1 MIYSPLL
8 IVIYGFIIFI
18 LSLASAF
25 DIKSRE
31 VPDFISYVFLVGAI
45 LLILIL
51 AIYEDSLQVLEFI
64 PLSFALLF
72 GFAYLM
78 YRLGQWG
85 GGDAKLMLGFSFL
98 FTNISLNSSLS
109 FVNLFI
115 NMLLFGGFYGLFAIL
130 ALGVIKHKEMKQR
143 MKIYDYVLLVAGAI
157 AIILVYFLI
166 VYPLNILLSLMV
178 LLLVVIRYI
187 YIVSMELMYRDISV
201 SKLTEGDWLAD
212 DVIKDGKI
220 VIRRT
225 NIGLTAEDINK
236 LKSEEVKQ
244 VRVKIGLPFIPGI
257 LLGAI
262 VTIFFLNPVLS
273 LFAL

>member
-130 ALGVIKHKEMKQR
+130 ALGVIKHKEMKKR

-187 YIVSMELMYRDISV
+187 YIVSMELMYKDIGV

-244 VRVKIGLPFIPGI
+244 VKVKIGLPFIPGI

>member
-130 ALGVIKHKEMKQR
+130 ALGVIKHKEMKKR

-166 VYPLNILLSLMV
+166 VYPLNILISLMV

>member
-18 LSLASAF
+18 LSLASVF

-130 ALGVIKHKEMKQR
+130 ALGVIKHKEMKKR

-166 VYPLNILLSLMV
+166 VYPLNILISLMV

>member
-18 LSLASAF
+18 LSLASVF

-130 ALGVIKHKEMKQR
+130 ALGVIKHKEMKKR

-166 VYPLNILLSLMV
+166 VYPLNILISLMV

-187 YIVSMELMYRDISV
+187 YIVSMELMYKDIGV

-244 VRVKIGLPFIPGI
+244 VKVKIGLPFIPGI

>member
-130 ALGVIKHKEMKQR
+130 ALGVIKHKEMKKR

-166 VYPLNILLSLMV
+166 VYPLNILISLMV

-244 VRVKIGLPFIPGI
+244 VKVKIGLPFIPGI

>member
-18 LSLASAF
+18 LSLASVF

-130 ALGVIKHKEMKQR
+130 ALGVIKHKEMKKR
-143 MKIYDYVLLVAGAI
+143 MKIYDYVLLVAGAT

-166 VYPLNILLSLMV
+166 VYPLNILISLMV

>member
-31 VPDFISYVFLVGAI
+31 VPDFISYVFLIGAI

-130 ALGVIKHKEMKQR
+130 ALGVIKHKEMKKR

-166 VYPLNILLSLMV
+166 VYPLNILISLMV

-187 YIVSMELMYRDISV
+187 YIVSMELMYRDIGV

-244 VRVKIGLPFIPGI
+244 VKVKIGLPFIPGI

>member
-130 ALGVIKHKEMKQR
+130 ALGVIKHKEMKKR

-166 VYPLNILLSLMV
+166 VYPLNILISLMV

-187 YIVSMELMYRDISV
+187 YIVSMELMYKDIGV

-262 VTIFFLNPVLS
+262 ATIFFLNPVLS

>member
-18 LSLASAF
+18 LSLASVF

-130 ALGVIKHKEMKQR
+130 ALGVIKHKEMKKR
-143 MKIYDYVLLVAGAI
+143 MKIYDYVLLVAGAT

-166 VYPLNILLSLMV
+166 VYPLNILISLMV

-225 NIGLTAEDINK
+225 NIGLTSEDINK

>member
-166 VYPLNILLSLMV
+166 VYPLNILISLMV